1 MNKKILGLAIL
12 FGILALNQM
21 GLAQFPQVA
30 NPNTT
35 FPGLVSTL
43 FKILI
48 GLIAIVAVI
57 FIIMGAFQFFTAG
70 GDPGKATQAKQQI
83 IYAVIGLSIAAIAW
97 ALVTWLINQLGVPT
111 V

>member
-21 GLAQFPQVA
+21 GLAQFPA
-30 NPNTT
+30 APAGDFPN
-35 FPGLVSTL
+35 LVTTL
-43 FKILI
+43 FRILI

-83 IYAVIGLSIAAIAW
+83 IYAVIGLSIAIIAW
-97 ALVTWLINQLGVPT
+97 ALVSWIIKTLAPT
-111 V
+111 LPLP